1 MADPLTTSIAAAVA
15 TGATTALADGVR
27 SLVTRLAT
35 VIRDRLQRDPSDQ
48 DALDAATR
56 DPGDTTAVRRLAD
69 LLEQRMRDDPG
80 FEDRVRTLWSEISVA
95 SHDKISNVVTG
106 TVHGSVIQAR
116 DVHGGIA
123 INQPPQPRPATDG

>member
-27 SLVTRLAT
+27 SLVTKLAA
-35 VIRDRLQRDPSDQ
+35 VIRDRFQRDPSDQ
-48 DALDAATR
+48 DTLDAATR
-56 DPGDTTAVRRLAD
+56 DPGDTAAVQRLAN

-80 FEDRVRTLWSEISVA
+80 FGDRVRTLWSEIS

-106 TVHGSVIQAR
+106 PVHGSVIQAR

-123 INQPPQPRPATDG
+123 INQPPQPRPPADG